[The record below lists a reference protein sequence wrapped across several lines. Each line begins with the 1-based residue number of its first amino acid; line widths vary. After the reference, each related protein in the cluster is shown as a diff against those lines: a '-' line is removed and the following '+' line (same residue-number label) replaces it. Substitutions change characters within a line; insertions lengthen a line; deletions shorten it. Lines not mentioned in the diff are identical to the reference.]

1 MDDEAQADSVAQKF
15 TGQERDSETGT
26 DSFHASYYGG
36 RWDGLPQLTSASGF
50 IRGQVLQSVFKA
62 AGGPFD
68 LDPTKR
74 RGRLAGRN
82 NRR

>member
-36 RWDGLPQLTSASGF
+36 ALGWFT
-50 IRGQVLQSVFKA
+50 A
-62 AGGPFD
+62 AHEC
-68 LDPTKR
+68 
-74 RGRLAGRN
+74 
-82 NRR
+82 